1 MVNLQLTM
9 ILNESSRL
17 FPPVPAISR
26 SIARDVKL
34 GGLDLPKGCGVVL
47 PIVVLQHDPSLW
59 GDDCMKFKPERFAQG
74 IANAGNHQLA
84 LMPFSFGPRICVG
97 HVFAMQ
103 EAKVVMATLLRQ
115 LRFRLSPQYRH
126 APTMALGSLQPQHG
140 MPLVVE
146 KVNSKKVIN

>member
-17 FPPVPAISR
+17 FPPLPILAR
-26 SIARDVKL
+26 SIARDIKL
-34 GGLDLPKGCGVVL
+34 GDLDLPKGVGVHL
-47 PIVVLQHDPSLW
+47 PLLVLQHDPSLW
-59 GDDCMKFKPERFAQG
+59 GDDYMKFKPERFAQG
-74 IANAGNHQLA
+74 IAKAKNHQLA
-84 LMPFSFGPRICVG
+84 LVPFSFGPRTCVG

-115 LRFRLSPQYRH
+115 LRFQLSPQYRH
-126 APTMALGSLQPQHG
+126 APTMTLVSLQPQHG

-146 KVNSKKVIN
+146 KVNS

>member
-17 FPPVPAISR
+17 FPPAPVLGR

-34 GGLDLPKGCGVVL
+34 GDLDLPKGVGVQL
-47 PIVVLQHDPSLW
+47 PLIVLQHDPSLW
-59 GDDCMKFKPERFAQG
+59 GDDYMKFKPERFAQG
-74 IANAGNHQLA
+74 IAKAGNHQLA
-84 LMPFSFGPRICVG
+84 LMPFSFGQRICVG
-97 HVFAMQ
+97 QVFAMQ
-103 EAKVVMATLLRQ
+103 EVKVVMATLLRQ

-126 APTMALGSLQPQHG
+126 APALAFASLQPQHG

-146 KVNSKKVIN
+146 KVNS